1 MRKFSLLMTIVL
13 ASIAA
18 IAQDPSLAKK
28 LPDDSTHKQGWRRG
42 AFFSL
47 GIGQGSSSNWAA
59 GAQTFSLSIASAAN
73 MFSNYKK
80 GKFNWKN
87 SLDLAYAFV
96 HTTDDGTR
104 KTDDKIDLYSKAT
117 HDISSRWSLGVVG
130 NFRTQFTAGFDYDYL
145 EKELH
150 RRTSDFMAPGILV
163 LAPGFDWRPS
173 EYFSIFL
180 SPVSLRLIMV
190 TNDPKSYYFPNGAIP
205 DSLGADDE
213 FETPL
218 SVLYGVDPADKLRTE
233 MGGYASINFS
243 KDIAKNIALK
253 SKLDLFSNYLNEYRF
268 DVTGP
273 DQLVVTK
280 DSPSPEKVDI
290 FWTNTLMMKVNEYL
304 NVSFGWDVIYDDD
317 VRQFGADDKSA
328 ATQFKSQLTVGF
340 SRKF

>member
-1 MRKFSLLMTIVL
+1 MKKFSLVMAIVF
-13 ASIAA
+13 AGIAA
-18 IAQDPSLAKK
+18 IAQDPSLNKK
-28 LPDDSTHKQGWRRG
+28 LPEDSTHKEGWKKG
-42 AFFSL
+42 AFITL

-59 GAQTFSLSIASAAN
+59 GAQTFSLSITSAASL
-73 MFSNYKK
+73 FSNYKK
-80 GKFNWKN
+80 GKFSWKN
-87 SLDLAYAFV
+87 NLDLAYAFV

-117 HDISSRWSLGVVG
+117 HDISKQWSLGIVG
-130 NFRTQFTAGFDYDYL
+130 NFRTQFADGFDYDYL

-150 RRTSDFMAPGILV
+150 RRTSDFMAPGIFV

-190 TNDPKSYYFPNGAIP
+190 TNDPKSYYFQNGAIP
-205 DSLGADDE
+205 DSLGAEDE

-218 SVLYGVDPADKLRTE
+218 SVLYGVDPAKKLRTE

-243 KDIAKNIALK
+243 KEIAKNIAFK
-253 SKLDLFSNYLNEYRF
+253 SKLDLFSNYLSEYQF

-280 DSPSPEKVDI
+280 ESAAPEKIDI
-290 FWTNTLMMKVNEYL
+290 FWTSIFMMKVNEYL
-304 NVSFGWDVIYDDD
+304 NVSFGWDIIYDDD
-317 VRQFGADDKSA
+317 VRQFGADEKSA

-340 SRKF
+340 SKRF